1 MDNLQESYC
10 GFNQAIKQYLSYYYM
25 NNVIQLRESVTIL
38 CEVPQVKTK
47 TMNCDKLGL
56 MVVIVGLTLKC
67 WT

>member
-1 MDNLQESYC
+1 
-10 GFNQAIKQYLSYYYM
+10 M